1 MKNTIITGLLS
12 SIAVTLFGMALV
24 YVLKYSPL
32 NMTVQEYIGD
42 LMQSNPK
49 KSAILSLSLIANIPL
64 IYYNQKRK
72 NYQNLKGIA
81 VWLGV
86 VSLLIINARFNLL

>member
-1 MKNTIITGLLS
+1 MKNNIIIGLLS
-12 SIAVTLFGMALV
+12 SVAVTLFGVALV

-32 NMTVQEYIGD
+32 NMTVQEYLSD
-42 LMQSNPK
+42 LLQSNPK
-49 KSAILSLSLIANIPL
+49 KSAILSLALIANIPL

-81 VWLGV
+81 IVIGV
-86 VSLLIINARFNLL
+86 LSVLIIIARFNLL